1 MLALGGKTPVVWET
15 AEARRAGAD
24 GYEVIHP
31 DEDTASGY
39 GVVCDASGA
48 DGIVDA
54 LVGKIAKGGE
64 IVLAGFYENR
74 VSFAFPPAFMREARI
89 AIAAEWA
96 RADID
101 AVIGLIEAGRLSL
114 DGLISHRRPAAGA
127 ARAYAQAFSDPGCL
141 KMILDWR
148 SRA

>member
-1 MLALGGKTPVVWET
+1 MIALGGKPPAVWET

-24 GYEVIHP
+24 GYEVVHP

-114 DGLISHRRPAAGA
+114 DGLISHRRPAADA
-127 ARAYAQAFSDPGCL
+127 ASAYAQAFSDPGCL

-148 SRA
+148 NRA

>member
-1 MLALGGKTPVVWET
+1 VIALGGKPPVVWET

-114 DGLISHRRPAAGA
+114 DGLISHRRPAADA
-127 ARAYAQAFSDPGCL
+127 AQAYAQAFSDPGCL